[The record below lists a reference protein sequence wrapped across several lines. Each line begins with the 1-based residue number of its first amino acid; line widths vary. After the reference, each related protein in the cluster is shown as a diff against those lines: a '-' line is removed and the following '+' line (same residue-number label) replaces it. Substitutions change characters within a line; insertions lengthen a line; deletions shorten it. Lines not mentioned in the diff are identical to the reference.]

1 MCSVFSAD
9 FFYEFTNK
17 GIDKGSVIKTVLCDK
32 LGLNIDEIC
41 AFGDAENDITML
53 KNCGLGVCMANG
65 QDKAKEVADMIC
77 GDNDHDGI
85 AYALEKILTTTV

>member
-1 MCSVFSAD
+1 
-9 FFYEFTNK
+9 
-17 GIDKGSVIKTVLCDK
+17 
-32 LGLNIDEIC
+32 
-41 AFGDAENDITML
+41 ML

-85 AYALEKILTTTV
+85 AYALEKILER